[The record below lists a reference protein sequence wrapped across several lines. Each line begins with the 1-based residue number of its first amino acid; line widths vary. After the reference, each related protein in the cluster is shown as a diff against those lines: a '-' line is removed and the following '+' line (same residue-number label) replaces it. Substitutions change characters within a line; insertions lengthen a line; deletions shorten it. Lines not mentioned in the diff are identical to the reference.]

1 MLLDPIR
8 HELES
13 LERHG
18 LLRRLRRVD
27 GASMPELALDGR
39 PVLQFSSN
47 NYLGLATHPR
57 VTEAAARAARELGA
71 GSGAS
76 RLISGNF
83 SLHER
88 LEGALAAFKGT
99 GSALVYATGS
109 MANLGLLSALA
120 GRGDRIYLDALGHA
134 TLYDG
139 ARLSGA
145 EVLAFPHNDVAA
157 LSALL
162 DADAG
167 LRGRKL
173 VAVDGVFSMD
183 GDLAPLPELD
193 ALCSRHGAFLVVDEA
208 HASGV
213 LGPQGRGSLE
223 HFGLKAHEGL
233 IQVGTLSKAFGS
245 LGGFVA
251 CEEPLRRYLITRS
264 RSFVYATALPPS
276 CAAAALEALAVMEQE
291 PGRRE
296 RLWALRGRLAR
307 GLHRLGFDTFGS
319 QTPILPVRMGRVE
332 AALACQERL
341 WEQGIFCPAIRPPTV
356 PKDASRLRLSL
367 TADHTEAQVDRLLA
381 ALGGSHAGE
390 P

>member
-1 MLLDPIR
+1 MLLDPLR
-8 HELES
+8 HELEN

-18 LLRRLRRVD
+18 LLRRLRRVE
-27 GASMPELALDGR
+27 GASTPELCLDGKQ
-39 PVLQFSSN
+39 VLQFSSN

-57 VTEAAARAARELGA
+57 VTEAAALAAREHGA

-88 LEGALAAFKGT
+88 LEEGLAAFKGAPA
-99 GSALVYATGS
+99 ALVYATGS

-120 GRGDRIYLDALGHA
+120 GRGDRIYLDALAHA
-134 TLYDG
+134 TLFDG

-145 EVLAFPHNDVAA
+145 EVLTFPHNDAA
-157 LSALL
+157 TLALL
-162 DADAG
+162 LEADSG
-167 LRGRKL
+167 QRGRKL

-193 ALCSRHGAFLVVDEA
+193 ALCRRHGAFLVVDEA

-213 LGPQGRGSLE
+213 LGAEGRGSLE
-223 HFGLKAHEGL
+223 HFGLTAHEGL

-276 CAAAALEALAVMEQE
+276 CAAAALEALKVMQQE

-296 RLWALRGRLAR
+296 RLWALRDRLAQ

-319 QTPILPVRMGRVE
+319 QTPILPVRMGKVE
-332 AALACQERL
+332 AALACQNSL
-341 WEQGIFCPAIRPPTV
+341 WDQGIFCPAIRPPTV
-356 PKDASRLRLSL
+356 PRDASRLRLSL
-367 TADHTEAQVDRLLA
+367 TADHTEEQVDRLLS
-381 ALGGSHAGE
+381 ALEGFHADK

>member
-8 HELES
+8 RELES

-18 LLRRLRRVD
+18 LLRRLRRVG
-27 GASMPELALDGR
+27 GASTPELDLDGR
-39 PVLQFSSN
+39 RVLQFSSN

-57 VTEAAARAARELGA
+57 VKEAAAQAARALGA

-88 LEGALAAFKGT
+88 LEEALASFKGAP
-99 GSALVYATGS
+99 SALVYATGS
-109 MANLGLLSALA
+109 MANMGLLSALA
-120 GRGDRIYLDALGHA
+120 GRGDRIYLDALCHA
-134 TLYDG
+134 TLFDG

-145 EVLAFPHNDVAA
+145 LVRTFPHSGVAG
-157 LSALL
+157 LQALL
-162 DADAG
+162 EADAG
-167 LRGRKL
+167 LPGRKL

-193 ALCSRHGAFLVVDEA
+193 ALCRCHGAFLVVDEA

-213 LGPQGRGSLE
+213 LGAQGRGSLE
-223 HFGLKAHEGL
+223 HFGMAPHEGL

-264 RSFVYATALPPS
+264 RSFVYATALPPA
-276 CAAAALEALAVMEQE
+276 CAAAALEALAVMREE
-291 PGRRE
+291 PWRRE
-296 RLWALRGRLAR
+296 RLWALRARLAQ
-307 GLHRLGFDTFGS
+307 GLARLGFDCFGS
-319 QTPILPVRMGRVE
+319 QTPILPLRLGKVD

-356 PKDASRLRLSL
+356 PKAASRLRLSL
-367 TADHTEAQVDRLLA
+367 TADHTEEQVDRLLA
-381 ALGGSHAGE
+381 ALEGFHAGQC
-390 P
+390 